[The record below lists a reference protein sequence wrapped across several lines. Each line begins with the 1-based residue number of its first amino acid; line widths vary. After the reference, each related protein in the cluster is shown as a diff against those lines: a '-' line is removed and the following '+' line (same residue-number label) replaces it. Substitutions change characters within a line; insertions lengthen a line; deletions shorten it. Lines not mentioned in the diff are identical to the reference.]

1 MCNAILWCHA
11 VTLSH
16 LSVLYSCNTCVLLNH
31 LATQPSL
38 HILSI
43 NKSMLRF
50 LNVKLIFWTW
60 NDTICYKECNGSNKF
75 MASLQSPL
83 KIVILCIL
91 KTASKHK
98 PIYILLPAY
107 SVLQKH

>member
-1 MCNAILWCHA
+1 
-11 VTLSH
+11 
-16 LSVLYSCNTCVLLNH
+16 
-31 LATQPSL
+31 
-38 HILSI
+38 
-43 NKSMLRF
+43 
-50 LNVKLIFWTW
+50 
-60 NDTICYKECNGSNKF
+60 